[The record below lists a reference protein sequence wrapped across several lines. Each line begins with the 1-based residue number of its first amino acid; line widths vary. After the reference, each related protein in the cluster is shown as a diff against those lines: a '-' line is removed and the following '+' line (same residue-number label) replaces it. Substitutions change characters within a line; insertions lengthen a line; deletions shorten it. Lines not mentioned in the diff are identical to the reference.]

1 MKMSRLFEMVYILM
15 DKKQMTAGEFAAYFE
30 VSVRTV
36 YRDMERLSEAG
47 IPIYMQKGK
56 GGGIRLLP
64 EFVLN
69 KSVLTEQEKKDI
81 LSSLSALEAV
91 QFSTMKDTIHKI
103 EKLFGE
109 YNTDWIEVDFGL
121 WADGE
126 KEAVLFETIKKAI
139 LRKQVIQFQYASVR
153 GQSLTRRVEP
163 LKLIFKGTAW
173 YVYGFCRVR
182 EDFRFF
188 KLKRMQE
195 LVLTEE
201 FHERS
206 IPAKIFVKDETADMN
221 GRRQPERMDVKLKI
235 DRENAYRAYDDFSC
249 CETQQD
255 GSVIVQANLAKADWV
270 VEHILSYGESCEVL
284 EPKELREKIQGVLGK
299 MLEKYRSEPVG

>member
-1 MKMSRLFEMVYILM
+1 MINERVSFMKMSRLFEMVYILM

-91 QFSTMKDTIHKI
+91 QFSTMKDTIHKM

-126 KEAVLFETIKKAI
+126 KEAILFETIKKAI

-188 KLKRMQE
+188 QTETDAGSDFDRGISRTLHTCKDFHKR
-195 LVLTEE
+195 
-201 FHERS
+201 
-206 IPAKIFVKDETADMN
+206 
-221 GRRQPERMDVKLKI
+221 
-235 DRENAYRAYDDFSC
+235 
-249 CETQQD
+249 
-255 GSVIVQANLAKADWV
+255 
-270 VEHILSYGESCEVL
+270 
-284 EPKELREKIQGVLGK
+284 
-299 MLEKYRSEPVG
+299 